1 MARGLETSFE
11 YLITYRLNL
20 SDNNMFQQ
28 SDEEIEN
35 LHKQISN
42 LTDENDVMK
51 LTFSEKVQLSFSN
64 I

>member
-1 MARGLETSFE
+1 
-11 YLITYRLNL
+11 
-20 SDNNMFQQ
+20 MFQQ